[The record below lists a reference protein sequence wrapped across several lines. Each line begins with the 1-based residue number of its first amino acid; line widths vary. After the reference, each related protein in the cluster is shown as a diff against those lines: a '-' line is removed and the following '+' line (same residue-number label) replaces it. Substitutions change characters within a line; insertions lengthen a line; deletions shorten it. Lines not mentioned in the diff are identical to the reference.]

1 MKNSLNVFF
10 VIFILLQ
17 VYVVHAQ
24 QLPEILLWAQ
34 GAPGSNP
41 DGEEEIVRI
50 YKSTGDH
57 IISNVHNPS
66 ITPFIPSQENATGIA
81 IVIAPGGGHREI
93 WIDHEGYNIAKRLSE
108 NGIAAFVLKY
118 RLAED
123 TNSTY
128 TVEDHS
134 VKDLLRAIRL
144 VRSRVFEW
152 NIDPDKIGVIG
163 FSAGGELAA
172 LADMYADIGSL
183 DANDLIEKFSSKPN
197 FQALIYPGNI
207 NKIVLSG
214 KSSPAFILGG
224 FHDREDI
231 SKGMAELYLKFK
243 ELNIPAELHIY
254 ANAGHGFGIRPGDKG
269 ASSEWPDALIAWL
282 YDVNKLG
289 GD

>member
-1 MKNSLNVFF
+1 MKNSSKILL
-10 VIFILLQ
+10 VIFILAQ
-17 VYVVHAQ
+17 AYAGQAQ
-24 QLPEILLWAQ
+24 QLPAILLWAE

-41 DGEEEIVRI
+41 DGEEEIIRI

-66 ITPFIPSQENATGIA
+66 ITPFIPMQENATGIA

-93 WIDHEGYNIAKRLSE
+93 WIDHEGYNVAKLLSE
-108 NGIAAFVLKY
+108 KGIAAFVLKY
-118 RLAED
+118 RLAKD

-128 TVEDHS
+128 TVEGHS
-134 VKDLLRAIRL
+134 EKDLLRAIRL
-144 VRSRVFEW
+144 VRSRVSEW

-163 FSAGGELAA
+163 FSAGGGLAA
-172 LADMYADIGSL
+172 LADMHADNGSP
-183 DANDLIEKFSSKPN
+183 DMNDPVETFSSKPN
-197 FQALIYPGNI
+197 FQALIYPGSI

-231 SKGMAELYLKFK
+231 SIGMAELYLKFK

-254 ANAGHGFGIRPGDKG
+254 SNAGHGFGIRPGDKG

-282 YDVNKLG
+282 YDVNKIG